1 LETNEFL
8 DKIFLKGDK
17 ILVFTQKYI
26 QEEKAV
32 YLLLR
37 EYETLSGNLI
47 GGIKQITISHPTDNN
62 YSPFEICFSPNNT
75 KMAIVSVY
83 EKPKQVTIYETN
95 SNKKIG
101 IKTLIQS
108 YKNVD
113 IASSHNYTLD
123 DNGAFFYIFTYNK
136 KTDCIANIQ
145 PEATQPLVT
154 DLVYENIQ
162 KNHAL
167 ELVNNNTIAYVG
179 VFRDDVPF
187 EKPFTYKGITYLQ
200 TDYDVK
206 VKGGIFS
213 YFIDTK
219 TNELKNK
226 NANHFSDDVEK
237 KLSYEIGLI
246 KGRTGLK
253 YYSYEKTVVLNGCV
267 YVIESHSYTFEF
279 SNKTKYSVSTSVE
292 RELIITKYTED
303 GKMDWMKIIPKCTMD
318 KLNNFNLVIRN
329 NKLNFFYAENPKNL
343 KKGTVD
349 NYDPEK
355 YAEISNYNGSVLV
368 CTTID
373 EKGNLNR
380 TEVLKNQGWCYDP
393 DPMNILLDNNNTL
406 IIRMINKDLERYD
419 KFILK

>member
-1 LETNEFL
+1 
-8 DKIFLKGDK
+8 
-17 ILVFTQKYI
+17 
-26 QEEKAV
+26 
-32 YLLLR
+32 
-37 EYETLSGNLI
+37 
-47 GGIKQITISHPTDNN
+47 
-62 YSPFEICFSPNNT
+62 
-75 KMAIVSVY
+75 MAIVSVY

>member
-1 LETNEFL
+1 
-8 DKIFLKGDK
+8 
-17 ILVFTQKYI
+17 
-26 QEEKAV
+26 
-32 YLLLR
+32 
-37 EYETLSGNLI
+37 
-47 GGIKQITISHPTDNN
+47 
-62 YSPFEICFSPNNT
+62 
-75 KMAIVSVY
+75 M
-83 EKPKQVTIYETN
+83 
-95 SNKKIG
+95 
-101 IKTLIQS
+101 
-108 YKNVD
+108 
-113 IASSHNYTLD
+113 
-123 DNGAFFYIFTYNK
+123 
-136 KTDCIANIQ
+136 
-145 PEATQPLVT
+145 
-154 DLVYENIQ
+154 ENIQ

-380 TEVLKNQGWCYDP
+380 AEVLKNQGWCYDP